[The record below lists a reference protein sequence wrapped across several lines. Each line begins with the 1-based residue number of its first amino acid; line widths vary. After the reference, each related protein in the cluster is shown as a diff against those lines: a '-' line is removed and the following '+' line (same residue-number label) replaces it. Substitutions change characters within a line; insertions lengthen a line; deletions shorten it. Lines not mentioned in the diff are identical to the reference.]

1 MQESISHVD
10 AGKLVTIKG
19 TVVRASGIKPMITEL
34 DFLCLKCSCSTDVR
48 FADGIYAP
56 PAACSADGCRGR
68 SFLPQRSTAKAIDWQ
83 KLRLQACSLCISV
96 CYSGSES

>member
-1 MQESISHVD
+1 MQDSISHLD

-34 DFLCLKCSCSTDVR
+34 DFQCLKCGCSTAVR

-56 PAACSADGCRGR
+56 PTTCSADGCRGR
-68 SFLPQRSTAKAIDWQ
+68 SFLPQRSTAKAVDWQ
-83 KLRLQACSLCISV
+83 KLRLQACFLCISV
-96 CYSGSES
+96 CSTRVK